1 MGNLP
6 TPHIFL
12 WQVAYETIKVTTTG
26 SAGAATGSEDTVPIQ
41 GFLLDVY
48 IDYHASAPNTTD
60 VTITDPVFGDVLVVS
75 NNNTDGKYSPREPN
89 CDAAGA
95 ANGLYDLIPINSAL
109 TISVAQADALTD
121 CITLTLR
128 YMTP

>member
-1 MGNLP
+1 MSQ
-6 TPHIFL
+6 IC
-12 WQVAYETIKVTTTG
+12 YETIKVTTTG
-26 SAGAATGSEDTVPIQ
+26 SAGSAISSGETVPIQ

-60 VTITDPVFGDVLVVS
+60 VTISDPVFGNLLMVS
-75 NNNTDGKYSPREPN
+75 NNATDGKYAPREPN

-95 ANGLYDLIPINSAL
+95 ANGLYDLIPINSKL
-109 TISVAQADALTD
+109 TIAVAQANALTD
-121 CITLTLR
+121 CVTLTLR